1 MKNIRLTELSRGGGC
16 GCKIAP
22 GILSEILKS
31 TINMPMPKELIVGI
45 ETSDDAAVY
54 LLNKKQAL
62 IATTDFFMP
71 IVDDPEHFG
80 AIAATNA
87 ISDVYAMGGKPIF
100 ALAIVGMPTSVI
112 STRTISRILDG
123 GKQICLEAGIPIA
136 GGHTIDSSEPL
147 YGLVVLG
154 LADPKKIKKNSSAK
168 IGDKLVLGKPIGMG
182 IYSSALRSKALSDEQ
197 YSLMLKYGTQLNSI
211 GYDMS
216 LLNCVSAITDVTGF
230 GLAGHAWEIAKGS
243 KRDIRIFFNKV
254 PFFPDIKDLISQGYI
269 TGASQKNLMSFKDK
283 VTFNSRF
290 SVKERKLLFDPQTSG
305 GLLISVKSN
314 YLENILKEFDKQGYQ
329 AVEIGEVLKKTKI
342 EPSVFVD

>member
-136 GGHTIDSSEPL
+136 GGHTIDAPEPI
-147 YGLVVLG
+147 YGLAAVG
-154 LADPKKIKKNSSAK
+154 LVSLNNIKRNDGAK
-168 IGDKLVLGKPIGMG
+168 AGDIIILGKGLGVGILGAALNKGELDEIG
-182 IYSSALRSKALSDEQ
+182 YSELITTTTK
-197 YSLMLKYGTQLNSI
+197 LNSI
-211 GYDMS
+211 GYELGTIPD
-216 LLNCVSAITDVTGF
+216 VHAITDVTGF
-230 GLAGHAWEIAKGS
+230 GLIGHSLEICKGS
-243 KRDIRIFFNKV
+243 NLSAKINWNHIPILHSAITYAQK
-254 PFFPDIKDLISQGYI
+254 GYK
-269 TGASQKNLMSFKDK
+269 TGAGNRMLEGYKEDFTATISIEDWQNNLL
-283 VTFNSRF
+283 V
-290 SVKERKLLFDPQTSG
+290 DPQTSG
-305 GLLISVKSN
+305 GLLISCSK
-314 YLENILKEFDKQGYQ
+314 NIANDILNLFQRSGFDHASIIGNMSEGKPHI
-329 AVEIGEVLKKTKI
+329 EII
-342 EPSVFVD
+342 